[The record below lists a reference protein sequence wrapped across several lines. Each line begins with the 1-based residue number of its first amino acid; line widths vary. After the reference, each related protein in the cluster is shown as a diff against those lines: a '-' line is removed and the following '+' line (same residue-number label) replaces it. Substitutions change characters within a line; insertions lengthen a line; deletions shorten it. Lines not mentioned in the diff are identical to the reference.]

1 MKKVVSFLSIFVL
14 LFNCANNDD
23 SAQYEYVNVAHPN
36 LMSKSELRT
45 SVEVLGPQAIV
56 EAGKIYY
63 YNGYIFINEDNTG
76 VHVIDNTN
84 PSDPNIIAFIKIP
97 GNKDI
102 SIKDGFLFADSLI
115 DLVVFDISDIN
126 HIEEVNILEDV
137 FNVYNYDI
145 PEGAYMVDF
154 DSYDSTE
161 NVIVGWYL
169 QEERIELNSDTD
181 FGVNGP
187 FIGAAESS
195 SDVGI
200 GGSLARFQIVDD
212 FLYTVGEYE
221 LSIFNISSLSSPVL
235 DGSFYAGW
243 NIETLFYY
251 EDYLYMGGTN
261 SMFIYD
267 IQDRTNPIFMSEFLH
282 WEGCDPVVVDGD
294 YAYLTLRGG
303 NPCGQMESVLE
314 VIDISN
320 KQNPTLVGQYSLENP
335 YGLGY
340 QGNSLFVC
348 DGTAGLKIFNKAN
361 PLELQQLQNFEDVD
375 GRDVI
380 PLETTLLLVGDGF
393 LNQYEYSENSINLLS
408 TLTF

>member
-126 HIEEVNILEDV
+126 HIEEVNRLEDV

-145 PEGAYMVDF
+145 PKGAYMVDF

>member
-14 LFNCANNDD
+14 LVNCANNDD
-23 SAQYEYVNVAHPN
+23 SAQYEYVNVAHPI
-36 LMSKSELRT
+36 LMSKIELRT
-45 SVEVLGPQAIV
+45 SVEVMGPQAIV
-56 EAGKIYY
+56 ESGKIYY
-63 YNGYIFINEDNTG
+63 YNGYIFINEDNAG

-84 PSDPNIIAFIKIP
+84 PSDPNLIAFIKIP
-97 GNKDI
+97 GNKDV

-115 DLVVFDISDIN
+115 DLVVFDISDMN
-126 HIEEVNILEDV
+126 NIEEVNRLEDV

-154 DSYDSTE
+154 DSYDYTE

-169 QEERIELNSDTD
+169 EEERIELNSDTD

-195 SDVGI
+195 SDVGV
-200 GGSLARFQIVDD
+200 GGSLARFQIVDN

-221 LSIFNISSLSSPVL
+221 LSIINISSLSSPVL

-251 EDYLYMGGTN
+251 EDYLYMGGN
-261 SMFIYD
+261 NGMFIYD
-267 IQDRTNPIFMSEFLH
+267 IHDRTNPIFMSEFLH
-282 WEGCDPVVVDGD
+282 WEGCDPVVVDGN

-408 TLTF
+408 TFSF

>member
-14 LFNCANNDD
+14 LVNCANKDD
-23 SAQYEYVNVAHPN
+23 SAQYEYVNVAHPI
-36 LMSKSELRT
+36 LMSKIELRT
-45 SVEVLGPQAIV
+45 SVEVMGPQAIV
-56 EAGKIYY
+56 ESGKIYY
-63 YNGYIFINEDNTG
+63 YNGYIFINEDNAG

-84 PSDPNIIAFIKIP
+84 PSDPNLIAFIKIP
-97 GNKDI
+97 GNKDV

-115 DLVVFDISDIN
+115 DLVVFDISDMN
-126 HIEEVNILEDV
+126 NIEEVNRLEDV

-154 DSYDSTE
+154 DSYDYTE

-169 QEERIELNSDTD
+169 EEERIELNSDTD

-195 SDVGI
+195 SEVGV

-251 EDYLYMGGTN
+251 EDYLYMGGSN
-261 SMFIYD
+261 GMFIYD
-267 IQDRTNPIFMSEFLH
+267 IHDRTNPIFMSEFLH
-282 WEGCDPVVVDGD
+282 WEGCDPVVVDGN

-408 TLTF
+408 TFSF